1 MSICHQV
8 WDDIYTLGHVLLSLV
23 VKILDDYNNKIYKQ
37 VGLEKNVNI
46 TYARKYSIWKKI
58 FKSLYKS
65 IFTNSTLNPIFV
77 DRKFPMPK
85 DESYSV
91 FWIDFFEPFKKV
103 E

>member
-46 TYARKYSIWKKI
+46 ENTAYEKN
-58 FKSLYKS
+58 L
-65 IFTNSTLNPIFV
+65 
-77 DRKFPMPK
+77 
-85 DESYSV
+85 
-91 FWIDFFEPFKKV
+91 
-103 E
+103 

>member
-1 MSICHQV
+1 M
-8 WDDIYTLGHVLLSLV
+8 
-23 VKILDDYNNKIYKQ
+23 
-37 VGLEKNVNI
+37 LENTAYEK
-46 TYARKYSIWKKI
+46 
-58 FKSLYKS
+58 KSLKVCHYKS

>member
-1 MSICHQV
+1 M
-8 WDDIYTLGHVLLSLV
+8 
-23 VKILDDYNNKIYKQ
+23 
-37 VGLEKNVNI
+37 LENTAYEK
-46 TYARKYSIWKKI
+46 
-58 FKSLYKS
+58 KSLKACHYKS
-65 IFTNSTLNPIFV
+65 IFTNSTLNPTLNPIFV